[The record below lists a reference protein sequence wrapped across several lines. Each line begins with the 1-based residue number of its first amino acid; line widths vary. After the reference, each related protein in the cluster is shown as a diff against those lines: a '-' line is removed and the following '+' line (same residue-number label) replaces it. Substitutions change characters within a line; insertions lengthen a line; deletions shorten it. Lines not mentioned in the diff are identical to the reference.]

1 MLWSKEL
8 IERGNLAHAEPGQE
22 GSVWVESIESP
33 KSNITDQTQKKTSVI
48 QKILVKPLGH
58 TELSNYEVDIGD
70 EPITELCKSDGDGE
84 VTSERK
90 FAFSIG
96 EYDISVNECVAVFDL
111 FDYKRQG
118 LMTG

>member
-1 MLWSKEL
+1 MRV
-8 IERGNLAHAEPGQE
+8 IEPF
-22 GSVWVESIESP
+22 
-33 KSNITDQTQKKTSVI
+33 D
-48 QKILVKPLGH
+48 H
-58 TELSNYEVDIGD
+58 TEFSNYEVDISD

-84 VTSERK
+84 VTSERQ

-96 EYDISVNECVAVFDL
+96 ASESSVNECVAVFDL